1 MQEISGY
8 FSRMANYLSTISV
21 WDVIDILIVAYLF
34 YKVLEL
40 VRKTSSYNLAK
51 GLLVLIIVLW
61 LSGPSVFNLTMINF
75 LLRKT
80 FEIGLIALVII
91 FQPELRKLLSK
102 MGSRN
107 FYGIFSPKL
116 QANSAL
122 ESAITQTVLACE
134 QMSKTKTGALIIF
147 ERSVKLSDIM
157 TTGTIIDAD
166 ITAEL
171 LKNIFYPKAPL
182 HDGALIVR
190 NARIAAAGC
199 VLPLTSKTNL
209 SKDLG
214 MRHRAGIGASEVSDA
229 ITIIVSEESGGISV
243 AVEGMLKRNL
253 SVAMLEQLLRKELV
267 TEEVKKNSALEYFS
281 RLIGKQKGNSD
292 GTEKKN

>member
-1 MQEISGY
+1 MV
-8 FSRMANYLSTISV
+8 NYLSTISF
-21 WDVIDILIVAYLF
+21 WDVVDILIVAYLF

-51 GLLVLIIVLW
+51 GLLVLLIVLW

-75 LLRKT
+75 ILRKA
-80 FEIGLIALVII
+80 FEIGFIALVII

-107 FYGIFSPKL
+107 FYGIFSPKV
-116 QANSAL
+116 QANSEM

-134 QMSKTKTGALIIF
+134 SMSKTKTGALIIF

-157 TTGTIIDAD
+157 TTGTMIDAE

-190 NARIAAAGC
+190 NARIASAGC
-199 VLPLTSKTNL
+199 VLPLTAKTNL

-229 ITIIVSEESGGISV
+229 VTVVVSEESGGISV

-253 SVAMLEQLLRKELV
+253 SVAMLEQILRKELV
-267 TEEVKKNSALEYFS
+267 TEDAKKSSALEVFS
-281 RLIGKQKGNSD
+281 RLFDKRKVNND
-292 GTEKKN
+292 ETAKKH

>member
-107 FYGIFSPKL
+107 FYGIFSPKV

-267 TEEVKKNSALEYFS
+267 TEDVKKNSALEYFS

>member
-8 FSRMANYLSTISV
+8 FSTMVNYLSTISF
-21 WDVIDILIVAYLF
+21 WDVVDILIVAYLF

-51 GLLVLIIVLW
+51 GLLVLLIVLW

-75 LLRKT
+75 ILRKA
-80 FEIGLIALVII
+80 FEIGFIALVII

-107 FYGIFSPKL
+107 FYGIFSPKV
-116 QANSAL
+116 QANSEM

-134 QMSKTKTGALIIF
+134 SMSKTKTGALIIF

-157 TTGTIIDAD
+157 TTGTMIDAE

-190 NARIAAAGC
+190 NARIASAGC
-199 VLPLTSKTNL
+199 VLPLTAKTNL

-229 ITIIVSEESGGISV
+229 VTVIVSEESGGISV

-253 SVAMLEQLLRKELV
+253 SVAMLEQILRKELV
-267 TEEVKKNSALEYFS
+267 TEDAKKSSALEVFS
-281 RLIGKQKGNSD
+281 RLFDKRKAR
-292 GTEKKN
+292 

>member
-1 MQEISGY
+1 MQDFSSY
-8 FSRMANYLSTISV
+8 FLRTLNYLSTISV
-21 WDVIDILIVAYLF
+21 WDVVDILIVAYLF
-34 YKVLEL
+34 YKVIDL

-51 GLLVLIIVLW
+51 GILVLLIALW
-61 LSGPSVFNLTMINF
+61 LSGPSVLNLTMINF
-75 LLRKT
+75 ILRKT
-80 FEIGLIALVII
+80 VEIGLIALVII
-91 FQPELRKLLSK
+91 FQPELRKLLAK
-102 MGSRN
+102 MGSKN
-107 FYGIFSPKL
+107 FYGIFSPKV
-116 QANSAL
+116 QATSKIDT
-122 ESAITQTVLACE
+122 AITQTALACE
-134 QMSKTKTGALIIF
+134 QMSKSKTGALIIF

-182 HDGALIVR
+182 HDGALIIR
-190 NARIAAAGC
+190 NSRIAAAGC

-229 ITIIVSEESGGISV
+229 VTVIVSEETGAISV

-253 SVAMLEQLLRKELV
+253 SVSMLEKLLRSELV
-267 TEEVKKNSALEYFS
+267 IEDTKKNTAVEVFS
-281 RLIGKQKGNSD
+281 RFFDKHKVNND

>member
-8 FSRMANYLSTISV
+8 FSTMVNYLSTISF
-21 WDVIDILIVAYLF
+21 WDVVDILIVAYLF

-51 GLLVLIIVLW
+51 GLLVLLIVLW

-75 LLRKT
+75 ILRKA
-80 FEIGLIALVII
+80 FEIGFIALVII

-107 FYGIFSPKL
+107 FYGIFSPKV
-116 QANSAL
+116 QANSEM

-134 QMSKTKTGALIIF
+134 SMSKTKTGALIIF

-157 TTGTIIDAD
+157 TTGTMIDAE

-190 NARIAAAGC
+190 NARIASAGC
-199 VLPLTSKTNL
+199 VLPLTAKTNL

-229 ITIIVSEESGGISV
+229 VTVVVSEESGGISV

-253 SVAMLEQLLRKELV
+253 SVAMLEQILRKELV
-267 TEEVKKNSALEYFS
+267 TEDAKKSSALEVFS
-281 RLIGKQKGNSD
+281 RLFDKRKVNND
-292 GTEKKN
+292 ETAKKH